1 MTPGAPLRQLTQ
13 VCVPRDAR
21 WLHRRHFFVAGS
33 DGGGYPTTMTP
44 TLPAPP
50 PEARFSAAAERN
62 TGPILEVLRAHL
74 PVQGSVLEIAAGTGQ
89 HASAFARALPS
100 LDWTPSDPDPE
111 ARASIV
117 AWRGV
122 ADAVNLREPLAL
134 DVRERQSWP
143 DRQWSAIVCINMV
156 HISPWAATEALMEM
170 AGRTLAPAGLLALYG
185 PYREADAPLA
195 DSNAAFD
202 ESLKARDPDW
212 GLRDRDDVIA
222 QAKARGLA
230 FTLRKALPA
239 NNLMLLFR
247 RA

>member
-1 MTPGAPLRQLTQ
+1 M
-13 VCVPRDAR
+13 
-21 WLHRRHFFVAGS
+21 
-33 DGGGYPTTMTP
+33 MTP

-50 PEARFSAAAERN
+50 SDARFSAAAERN
-62 TGPILEVLRAHL
+62 TGPILDVLRAHL
-74 PVQGSVLEIAAGTGQ
+74 PAQGSVLEIAAGTGQ
-89 HASAFARALPS
+89 HACAFARALPG

-111 ARASIV
+111 ARASIA

-122 ADAVNLREPLAL
+122 ADAANLREPLAL

-170 AGRTLAPAGLLALYG
+170 AGRNLAPAGLLALYG

-195 DSNAAFD
+195 DSNATFD
-202 ESLKARDPDW
+202 DSLKARNPAW

-222 QAKARGLA
+222 QAKAHGLA